1 MIIEGKI
8 NWVTCSHLGQVYVEL
23 VWVRGIPRFKVNGG
37 GRMKSLHCNKLHS

>member
-1 MIIEGKI
+1 MIGNSINLQKMIIEGKI

-37 GRMKSLHCNKLHS
+37 GE